1 MRELSCVSYG
11 ENESVFEKSG
21 NDSKRYPRADEH
33 SCGQEFEI
41 FEKGDVLILVPGRPV
56 RALRG
61 FVRGIPMT
69 GFREKK
75 IASDRQ

>member
-1 MRELSCVSYG
+1 MNIRV
-11 ENESVFEKSG
+11 
-21 NDSKRYPRADEH
+21 
-33 SCGQEFEI
+33 GQEFEI
-41 FEKGDVLILVPGRPV
+41 FEKGDVLILVRGRPV